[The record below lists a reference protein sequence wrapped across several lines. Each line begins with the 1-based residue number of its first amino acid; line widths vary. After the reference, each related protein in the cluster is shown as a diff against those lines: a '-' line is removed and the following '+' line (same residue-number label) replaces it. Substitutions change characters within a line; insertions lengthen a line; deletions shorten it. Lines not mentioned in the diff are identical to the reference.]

1 MVIILH
7 KMIMTGAMC
16 IVAPG
21 SSIQL
26 LVAVL
31 IQMFY
36 MLLVLKVAPYENASE
51 DYTSIVASLCLTM
64 TMIGGFAL
72 ITDNPSNQTYQT
84 NLLGIVLIGQNIFCI
99 TIDILIVIWFDC
111 GCKEKF
117 GNNTNIELLNNKST
131 TSSSTKKK
139 NTTQVLPIQNK
150 IENKFENNI
159 ENTDE
164 TTMQENAQKAWDIE
178 Q

>member
-1 MVIILH
+1 M
-7 KMIMTGAMC
+7 
-16 IVAPG
+16 
-21 SSIQL
+21 
-26 LVAVL
+26 
-31 IQMFY
+31 
-36 MLLVLKVAPYENASE
+36 
-51 DYTSIVASLCLTM
+51 
-64 TMIGGFAL
+64 
-72 ITDNPSNQTYQT
+72 
-84 NLLGIVLIGQNIFCI
+84 LGIVLIGQNIFCI